1 MLVIYLCSSFVNCL
15 GIFKIIGSQQQLRRT
30 EEFHERSRSRGG
42 DYRNG
47 YSSRFGAENGSL
59 PPGAI
64 TERRNFYDAAT
75 GAHGFSENSSWET
88 REHFERKVQKGQ
100 RSGSTLGKESGS
112 RARLDQWSNGSGLA
126 IERVIN

>member
-1 MLVIYLCSSFVNCL
+1 MS
-15 GIFKIIGSQQQLRRT
+15 IFTIIGSQQQLRRT

-47 YSSRFGAENGSL
+47 YSGRFGAENGSL
-59 PPGAI
+59 PRGAV

-88 REHFERKVQKGQ
+88 REHFERKVQKGGQ
-100 RSGSTLGKESGS
+100 KAAAGTLGS
-112 RARLDQWSNGSGLA
+112 RARLDQWGSGSGLA
-126 IERVIN
+126 IERVIKGIIIFGA